1 MHHAP
6 LLYRPELLAPAGSM
20 ECIRAAVENG
30 ADAVYFGLDVGFNAR
45 ARAVNFPVEQL
56 AGTMAELHRR
66 GVKGYVT
73 LNTLIFSNE
82 LAEVETL
89 VRTIAETGVDAV
101 LVQDLGTARLIRAI
115 CPDLPMH
122 ASTQMTL
129 TSAECIE
136 VARQLGISRV
146 VLPRELSIDEM
157 REIHAA
163 TSMELEAFVHGA
175 LCVAYSGQ
183 CLTSESLGGRSA
195 NRGQCAQACRLP
207 YDLISDGQ
215 DVDLGDQKYLL
226 SPQDLSAIEYSP
238 DLIEAG
244 IRSFKIEGRLKT
256 PEYVANITRHYR
268 QAIDTAMQGRPVVLT
283 STEKREMELSFSRGF
298 SPGWLEGC
306 EHKRLVPALS
316 SAKRGV
322 FLGEVVQAGSGA
334 VRVNLASPI
343 AKGDG
348 IVFEGDRAAQ
358 DEQGGRVYGIRRRG
372 QPIVGQV
379 SSGEIDLEFGRD
391 AIDFTK
397 ITPGQGVW
405 KTDDPQLNIRL
416 RKTFTGA
423 DPVRRQPVD
432 FEVRAVVGEP
442 LRITAR
448 VVGRAFQPVP
458 SEADSPRRH
467 RSTESGTVKFIQN
480 RETSIGGERHSGWL
494 PDHAATPLPTPV
506 RQVLL
511 HMEIQS
517 EGRGYLLCVASTD
530 GTVYGDTWHQSIEAA
545 ESAASEYF
553 GVSEREWTTEGESV
567 VRSAMA
573 SVTSDA
579 PLETARKHPLTEE
592 ILREQLSRLG
602 ASPYELGTLTAEI
615 SGEPMVPLS
624 VLSKLR
630 QSLIEELLRR
640 SGEPPQR
647 RISSDSVLDALR
659 QTLPPREMNAAD
671 PVRLSVMCRSL
682 KQLDAALAAGERDL
696 LADFNDIREYGEA
709 VNLAR
714 RGKARLLIATPRI
727 QKPGEMGIFRAM
739 TKPQPDGFLVRNL
752 SGMAFCAE
760 AEIPFVAD
768 YSLNVTNELTAQFLI
783 DQGASWLTAS
793 YDLNRDQL
801 LQLVEA
807 VPPQWLEIVIHQ
819 HMPMFHMEHCVFCAV
834 LSPGTNKT
842 NCGRPCDRHEVELR
856 DRVGMEHPLKA
867 DVGCRNTLFNA
878 TPQSSAEV
886 VPDLIRRGIRQ
897 FRIEFLNEGQGEMR
911 QVIQTYRDLLAGQT
925 TGAEVWSTLKA
936 MNRVGVTRGTLEERR
951 NPLAIL

>member
-1 MHHAP
+1 MSP
-6 LLYRPELLAPAGSM
+6 QKPRIRPELLSPAGSP

-56 AGTMAELHRR
+56 PETMAELHRR

-89 VRTIAETGVDAV
+89 VRKIAEAGVDAV
-101 LVQDLGTARLIRAI
+101 LVQDLGVARLVRAI
-115 CPDLPMH
+115 CPDLAMH

-129 TSAECIE
+129 TCAECIE

-207 YDLISDGQ
+207 YELICDGE
-215 DVDLGDQKYLL
+215 DVDLRDQKYLL

-238 DLIEAG
+238 ELIDAG

-268 QAIDTAMQGRPVVLT
+268 EAIDTAMSGQRVILT
-283 STEKREMELSFSRGF
+283 PTEKREMELSFSRGF

-306 EHKRLVPALS
+306 EHKRLVPGLS

-322 FLGEVVQAGSGA
+322 FLGTVVGTGRGT
-334 VRVNLASPI
+334 VRVELASPI
-343 AKGDG
+343 SKGDG
-348 IVFEGDRAAQ
+348 VVFEGDRVAQ
-358 DEQGGRVYGIRRRG
+358 EEQGGRVYNMRRRSLL
-372 QPIVGQV
+372 VEGQV
-379 SSGEIDLEFGRD
+379 SSGIIDLEFGRES
-391 AIDFTK
+391 IDLEQ
-397 ITPGQGVW
+397 ITVGQGVW
-405 KTDDPQLNIRL
+405 KTDDPQLNARL

-423 DPVRRQPVD
+423 DPQRRLPVD

-442 LRITAR
+442 LRVVAR
-448 VVGRAFQPVP
+448 
-458 SEADSPRRH
+458 
-467 RSTESGTVKFIQN
+467 
-480 RETSIGGERHSGWL
+480 L
-494 PDHAATPLPTPV
+494 
-506 RQVLL
+506 
-511 HMEIQS
+511 
-517 EGRGYLLCVASTD
+517 
-530 GTVYGDTWHQSIEAA
+530 
-545 ESAASEYF
+545 
-553 GVSEREWTTEGESV
+553 ESV
-567 VRSAMA
+567 VFRSAKERPFA
-573 SVTSDA
+573 EQKATLLTAEATSDQ
-579 PLETARKHPLTEE
+579 PLEAARKHPLTAEV
-592 ILREQLSRLG
+592 LREQLARLG
-602 ASPYELGTLTAEI
+602 ASPYELRELKAEI

-630 QSLIEELLRR
+630 QGLIEELLRQ
-640 SGEPPQR
+640 SGEPPER
-647 RISSDSVLDALR
+647 RISSEPVLTALR
-659 QTLPPREMNAAD
+659 ATLPPHERQAND
-671 PVRLSVMCRSL
+671 PVRLSLLCRSL
-682 KQLDAALAAGERDL
+682 KQIDTALTAGERNL
-696 LADFNDIREYGEA
+696 LADFQEIKEYGYA
-709 VNLAR
+709 VEMAR
-714 RGKARLLIATPRI
+714 QAKARLLIATPRI

-739 TKPQPDGFLVRNL
+739 TKPQPDGMLVRNL
-752 SGMAFCAE
+752 AGMAFCAE

-793 YDLNRDQL
+793 YDLNREQL
-801 LQLVEA
+801 LELVEA
-807 VPPQWLEIVIHQ
+807 VPPQWLEVVIHQ

-842 NCGRPCDRHEVELR
+842 NCGRPCDRHEVQLR

-867 DVGCRNTLFNA
+867 DVGCRNTLYNA

-886 VPDLIRRGIRQ
+886 VSDLIQRGIRQ
-897 FRIEFLNEGQGEMR
+897 FRIEFLNDSPSEMR
-911 QVIQTYRDLLAGQT
+911 QVIRSYRELLAGRT
-925 TGAEVWSTLKA
+925 TGQEVWTTLEA